1 MSWSL
6 RGHCGLHAGADTP
19 TAKFFINC
27 LAEPADEVAQYL
39 VPRIR
44 KVPQEARSIGG
55 SMSQVK
61 APCWECCVG
70 FIRIDRAWLRHLWP
84 VLPQMSIEMLAQ
96 HICLV

>member
-1 MSWSL
+1 MPGSL
-6 RGHCGLHAGADTP
+6 KGHCALHTGADTP

-27 LAEPADEVAQYL
+27 LAEPAEEVAQYL

-61 APCWECCVG
+61 GPCLQCFTRLCE
-70 FIRIDRAWLRHLWP
+70 A
-84 VLPQMSIEMLAQ
+84 
-96 HICLV
+96 